1 MNQEDRELY
10 LDLLTKK
17 AISGLDDN
25 EEARLNEISESGQ
38 TGELYSLEMTAAA
51 INMAGLAE
59 EPMPAHLY
67 TKISADAGQYIGTG
81 SAATE
86 PQSLPGLEEA
96 RIVTREQIFSEPR
109 SGSWFG
115 WLGWVAAAAA
125 CIALALN
132 LWFTRIQP
140 SPIDR
145 AQNAPPVETPH
156 ITTPAEAREEML
168 RSATGMVKATWAAGN
183 VKDIK
188 QISGDI
194 VWSDAKQMG
203 FMRFRGLPVNDPS
216 KETYQLWIFDKTQDK
231 ATPIDGGTFDV
242 NSDGEVVIPINA
254 KLKASGPEMFAITME
269 KPGGVVVSKREK
281 IAAIAKVETQ
291 AS

>member
-1 MNQEDRELY
+1 MNQENRELY

-25 EEARLNEISESGQ
+25 EQSQLDQISEP
-38 TGELYSLEMTAAA
+38 GEIDEFRSLEMTAAA

-67 TKISADAGQYIGTG
+67 SKISADAGEYFGTG
-81 SAATE
+81 SRAAQPIFT
-86 PQSLPGLEEA
+86 S
-96 RIVTREQIFSEPR
+96 EQVFAKPR
-109 SGSWFG
+109 SRSWFG
-115 WLGWVAAAAA
+115 WLGWAAAAAA
-125 CIALALN
+125 CVALAIN
-132 LWFTRIQP
+132 LWFTRTQP
-140 SPIDR
+140 TPVDR
-145 AQNAPPVETPH
+145 AQNAPPVETPRN
-156 ITTPAEAREEML
+156 ITPAEAREEML
-168 RSATGMVKATWAAGN
+168 KSGTGMVKASWTAGN
-183 VKDIK
+183 VKNM
-188 QISGDI
+188 QVTGDI

-216 KETYQLWIFDKTQDK
+216 KETYQLWIFDRTQDK

-254 KLKASGPEMFAITME
+254 KLKASGPEMFAVTME

-291 AS
+291 TS